1 MDEAATIVMVVGTA
15 VAMAT
20 VIEVVVAVF
29 AEIAGEGTE
38 VADVEEDTMTAA
50 VSQIAT
56 MA

>member
-1 MDEAATIVMVVGTA
+1 MVVGTA